1 MALAILMPFPNSL
14 IRAMKRFV
22 KIGTANFDRNIPTE
36 ISGPS
41 PEVIPDIPIGRN
53 RNGPFRLNF
62 DRNFRNLWHDGKHQI
77 TLANYKSHRQ
87 SSEPIK
93 IKRRWSKTQSK
104 HKNACK
110 RIMIGLGFT
119 SILIG
124 SRTNWR
130 EMFLSYL
137 LALLTVNVLIYFLL
151 QIKKRSTRS
160 RLFRT
165 KESKENMCYPV
176 SYRNH
181 RDSWLSKCFGQ

>member
-41 PEVIPDIPIGRN
+41 PEVIPDIPVGRN
-53 RNGPFRLNF
+53 RNGPLRLNF

-93 IKRRWSKTQSK
+93 IKRR
-104 HKNACK
+104 
-110 RIMIGLGFT
+110 
-119 SILIG
+119 
-124 SRTNWR
+124 
-130 EMFLSYL
+130 
-137 LALLTVNVLIYFLL
+137 
-151 QIKKRSTRS
+151 
-160 RLFRT
+160 
-165 KESKENMCYPV
+165 
-176 SYRNH
+176 
-181 RDSWLSKCFGQ
+181 

>member
-1 MALAILMPFPNSL
+1 MGAFHYAKLTGQRSVGIPEENGPIGMALAILMPFPNSL

-41 PEVIPDIPIGRN
+41 PEVIPDIPVGRN

-62 DRNFRNLWHDGKHQI
+62 DRHFRNLWHDGKHQI

-110 RIMIGLGFT
+110 RIMIDFGFT

-124 SRTNWR
+124 G
-130 EMFLSYL
+130 
-137 LALLTVNVLIYFLL
+137 
-151 QIKKRSTRS
+151 QIGAR
-160 RLFRT
+160 
-165 KESKENMCYPV
+165 
-176 SYRNH
+176 
-181 RDSWLSKCFGQ
+181 CF